1 MAQSSS
7 NANTG
12 VLRELISM
20 VAELSQAISPPN
32 SEINNIVNRMQGPQ
46 LEQKPVASHSNVGE
60 TQATS

>member
-1 MAQSSS
+1 MAQSRS

-12 VLRELISM
+12 VLRELISR
-20 VAELSQAISPPN
+20 VAELSQAISPRN

-46 LEQKPVASHSNVGE
+46 LE